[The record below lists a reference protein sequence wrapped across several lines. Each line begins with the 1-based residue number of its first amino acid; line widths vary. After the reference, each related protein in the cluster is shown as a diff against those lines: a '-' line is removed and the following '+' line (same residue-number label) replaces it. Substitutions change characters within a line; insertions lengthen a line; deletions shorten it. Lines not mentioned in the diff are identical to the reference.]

1 MGTNYNTIW
10 YNSKLIAA
18 VDSST
23 HNNERIKCDNIYD
36 SLKNIYDSQPIPSLS
51 DSSTPSNSKV
61 I

>member
-1 MGTNYNTIW
+1 MGTNYNTIC

-18 VDSST
+18 VDLST
-23 HNNERIKCDNIYD
+23 HNNERIKCDNIH
-36 SLKNIYDSQPIPSLS
+36 DSQPISSLS